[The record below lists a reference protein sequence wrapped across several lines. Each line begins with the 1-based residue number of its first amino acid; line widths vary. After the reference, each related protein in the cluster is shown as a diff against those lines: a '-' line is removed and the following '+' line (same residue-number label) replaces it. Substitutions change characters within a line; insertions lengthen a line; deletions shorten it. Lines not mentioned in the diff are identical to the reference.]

1 MQVENVENYIGIEAL
16 KVMKFRAKWLIVMR
30 EVNNETA
37 NNAAELRAD
46 ESRIREAVKLD
57 VIVKKVQA

>member
-1 MQVENVENYIGIEAL
+1 
-16 KVMKFRAKWLIVMR
+16 MKFRAKWLIVMR

-37 NNAAELRAD
+37 NKAAELRAD